1 MLKEELYTQSQVD
14 AIEYLAK
21 GFAKSEEQARI
32 IKLLEAEC
40 DRPQDSKWE
49 HYRESCYCGA
59 IDLIKGEK

>member
-32 IKLLEAEC
+32 IKLLEEMPMMIYYAVAHNGRILDKPC
-40 DRPQDSKWE
+40 SPVV
-49 HYRESCYCGA
+49 
-59 IDLIKGEK
+59 I